1 MIGSSL
7 VVSFERVRC
16 PQPITNW
23 TRIRPHPQLS
33 DMTPQPV
40 IDSSQPS
47 PSEIGSIGFPFW
59 GKSRTGFPKLG
70 KPAVLKKGSILLGR
84 FGLTEGRLAINTT

>member
-1 MIGSSL
+1 MLGALL

-16 PQPITNW
+16 SQPITNW
-23 TRIRPHPQLS
+23 TRIRPDPQLS

-40 IDSSQPS
+40 IDSGQPS
-47 PSEIGSIGFPFW
+47 PSEIGSIGFSFS

-84 FGLTEGRLAINTT
+84 FGLAERCWAKNTT